1 MYCSRE
7 RFALT
12 GDVVVETGRQALTYR
27 STEWGL
33 CSRKKEERNLGRI
46 SQHIRIRARVTGP
59 GVEGV
64 NH

>member
-1 MYCSRE
+1 M
-7 RFALT
+7 
-12 GDVVVETGRQALTYR
+12 ETGRQALTYR

-33 CSRKKEERNLGRI
+33 YSRKKEERNLGRI